1 MKRLTTALV
10 FSLFSLI
17 ASAATSD
24 TIAVQQTDVTKWIV
38 EQTTTSKG
46 KPTTKYYCIYK
57 DELVNTSKSVSER
70 VSLCKKHNAKCALIL
85 ITSKSGRKRIA
96 LN

>member
-10 FSLFSLI
+10 FFLFSLI

-24 TIAVQQTDVTKWIV
+24 TIAVQQTDITKWIV

>member
-1 MKRLTTALV
+1 MKKLTTALV

-24 TIAVQQTDVTKWIV
+24 TIAVQQTDITKWII

>member
-24 TIAVQQTDVTKWIV
+24 TIAVQQTDITKWII

-85 ITSKSGRKRIA
+85 ITSKSGRKRIT

>member
-17 ASAATSD
+17 VSAATFD
-24 TIAVQQTDVTKWIV
+24 TIAVQQTDITKWIV

>member
-24 TIAVQQTDVTKWIV
+24 TIAVQQTDITKWIT

>member
-24 TIAVQQTDVTKWIV
+24 TIAVQQTDITKWIV

-85 ITSKSGRKRIA
+85 ITSKSGRKRRA
-96 LN
+96 LY

>member
-24 TIAVQQTDVTKWIV
+24 TIAVQQTDITKWIV

-46 KPTTKYYCIYK
+46 KPTTKYYCIYT

>member
-10 FSLFSLI
+10 FSLLSLI

-24 TIAVQQTDVTKWIV
+24 TIAVQQTDITKWIV

>member
-10 FSLFSLI
+10 FSLFLLI

-24 TIAVQQTDVTKWIV
+24 TIAVQQTDITKWIV

>member
-1 MKRLTTALV
+1 MKRLITALV

-24 TIAVQQTDVTKWIV
+24 TIAVQQTDITKWII

>member
-24 TIAVQQTDVTKWIV
+24 TIAVQQTDITKWIV
-38 EQTTTSKG
+38 EQTTTFKG

>member
-24 TIAVQQTDVTKWIV
+24 TIAVQQTDITKWIA
-38 EQTTTSKG
+38 EQTITSKG

>member
-1 MKRLTTALV
+1 MKRLTIALV

-24 TIAVQQTDVTKWIV
+24 TIAVQQTDITKWIA

>member
-24 TIAVQQTDVTKWIV
+24 TIAVQQTDITKWII